1 MEQTYEEILKRMSDK
16 FTKLAGYEAD
26 RASDIGIRLKVLAGE
41 VYSLN
46 NTLEFIKKQMFPT
59 TATGKYLDMHAR
71 MHGLE
76 RIPAKPATGKIM
88 FRVEQA
94 LQYDYVIPKGTIC
107 SVRDGSKKYI
117 TDSEIVLKQS
127 ELLVIASA
135 HSQEGGK
142 KYNVPTNAINCPITY
157 FSEIIRPQNVLPF
170 TGGEDEESDES
181 LRKRIL
187 DSFKN
192 VSNGTNSAYYKRLA
206 EGVSGVA
213 SAGVI
218 PRKRGVGTVDIYITP
233 EKSTNSSAIL
243 SEVKALVDK
252 ERELNVSAA
261 VSLASS
267 LSVPVSVSVKPCDG
281 FSSDT
286 VTGNVRNAIN
296 DYFSHLS
303 VGESVLLSELG
314 DVIFHTDGVYNY
326 TFNTSVT
333 KDTVPTQSQICSAGT
348 ITVNEI

>member
-1 MEQTYEEILKRMSDK
+1 MEQTYDDILKRMNDK
-16 FTKLAGYEAD
+16 FTELAGYEAD
-26 RASDIGIRLKVLAGE
+26 QASDIGIRLKVLAGE

-71 MHGLE
+71 MRGLE
-76 RIPAKPATGKIM
+76 RIPAKPSTGRIV
-88 FRVEQA
+88 FSVERT
-94 LQYDYVIPKGTIC
+94 LQYDYVIPKGTVC
-107 SVRDGSKKYI
+107 SVIDGSKKFV
-117 TDSEIVLKQS
+117 TDSEVILKQNQLMVS
-127 ELLVIASA
+127 AMA
-135 HSQEGGK
+135 HSQGGGK

-157 FSEIIRPQNVLPF
+157 FSEIIRPLNISSF

-181 LRKRIL
+181 LRKRII
-187 DSFKN
+187 DSFEN

-206 EGVSGVA
+206 ESVSGVA
-213 SAGVI
+213 SAGII
-218 PRKRGVGTVDIYITP
+218 PRKRGIGTVDIYVAA
-233 EKSTNSSAIL
+233 KDSSNSSTVI

-261 VSLASS
+261 VSSASD

-281 FSSDT
+281 FSFNT
-286 VTGNVRNAIN
+286 VKQNVIDAIN
-296 DYFSHLS
+296 SYFSRLS
-303 VGESVLLSELG
+303 VGESVLISELG
-314 DVIFHTDGVYNY
+314 NVIFHTDGVYNY

-333 KDTVPTQSQICSAGT
+333 KDTVPTQSQICRIGT